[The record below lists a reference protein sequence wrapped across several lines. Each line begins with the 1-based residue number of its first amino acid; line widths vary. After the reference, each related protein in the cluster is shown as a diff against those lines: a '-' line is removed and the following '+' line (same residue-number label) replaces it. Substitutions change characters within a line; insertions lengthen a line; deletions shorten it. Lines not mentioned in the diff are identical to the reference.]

1 MAADAQPI
9 GLAAESNDP
18 SQGSAVHGRIMEL
31 LKQDVL
37 KIPAKPKETAA
48 PFLNPDFSAND
59 QPLEEGVLELE
70 PLIVTKKKPIEL
82 PPRITR
88 LTLEN
93 FFYGDGTIAESAG
106 KRVSLSAGPE
116 RRGLAAI
123 KLNIKF

>member
-1 MAADAQPI
+1 
-9 GLAAESNDP
+9 
-18 SQGSAVHGRIMEL
+18 MEL